1 MPADLKKFM
10 QSLSIAGDRQIA
22 AARQALDEFGEHVL
36 GDAQQLAPVGGGLY
50 SPNDPAPGTLK
61 ASAFTRPAEVSNG
74 KIKKELGFNT
84 VYAEVQHERI
94 DFHHDQGEAKFLE
107 NAIRANQPKM
117 VPYIE
122 QRIKQL
128 AP

>member
-1 MPADLKKFM
+1 MAADVNKFM

-61 ASAFTRPAEVSNG
+61 ASAFTLPAEVSNG
-74 KIKKELGFNT
+74 KIKKESGFNT

-94 DFHHDQGEAKFLE
+94 DFRHDQGEAKFLE
-107 NAIRANQPKM
+107 NAIRAKQPQM
-117 VPYIE
+117 LPYIAE
-122 QRIKQL
+122 RMKQL